1 MSNLSDN
8 RPSLKISFQICY
20 QIMERFKAK
29 FSVLPNWPLDLLF
42 QVYRI
47 QKSDG
52 FVPQMILNLG
62 PYPSDIDLKYFI
74 DTFQDMIDVD
84 LTMDEFINP
93 KKVVGFGQVVDNIA
107 IIDENMSSGIE
118 IVKNIEV
125 GVEIVENTAIDEN
138 MSTGIDKELHI
149 VKNVE
154 IGVGIVEN
162 ITVSDNDIAND
173 EEMSS
178 GIDKELDNVKNVEI
192 GVQEPLMVTE
202 QNVNGPNYTNQDEMP
217 VVDGKEQMA
226 STPEQESM
234 VKTSPNF
241 DLIDFNSEPMFHG
254 DLVAPAADGFAMPLN
269 SNLD

>member
-1 MSNLSDN
+1 
-8 RPSLKISFQICY
+8 
-20 QIMERFKAK
+20 MERFKAK

-62 PYPSDIDLKYFI
+62 PYPSDIDMKYFI

-84 LTMDEFINP
+84 LSMDEFINP
-93 KKVVGFGQVVDNIA
+93 KKVVDFGQVVDNIA
-107 IIDENMSSGIE
+107 IIDENMSSGI
-118 IVKNIEV
+118 
-125 GVEIVENTAIDEN
+125 
-138 MSTGIDKELHI
+138 
-149 VKNVE
+149 
-154 IGVGIVEN
+154 
-162 ITVSDNDIAND
+162 DN
-173 EEMSS
+173 
-178 GIDKELDNVKNVEI
+178 ELDIVKNVEI